1 MPANDGLLAGRR
13 EEILTAAG
21 KVFGAHEYAS
31 ATMEAVAAEAGISK
45 GSIYNY
51 FKNKHDLFVQLF
63 SDVVGVDEMASET
76 LLSGPGSAKAKLERF
91 LDEWTER
98 VGQYKQIGGLVLE
111 FWLTAAHE
119 QRDGELAS
127 WFGEMYARWR
137 DMIARTIS
145 EGIAAGEFRIEG
157 DAQTA
162 AALMLSVLDGIII
175 QVILDFRT
183 DMDEEFFAALK
194 RAILS
199 ALDARPSVEKV

>member
-1 MPANDGLLAGRR
+1 MPTNDGLPAGRR
-13 EEILTAAG
+13 KEILTAAG
-21 KVFGAHEYAS
+21 KVFGAHGYAS

-51 FKNKHDLFVQLF
+51 FENKHHLFVQLF
-63 SDVVGVDEMASET
+63 SDVVGNDEIANER
-76 LLSGPGSAKAKLERF
+76 LLSGSGSARAKLERF
-91 LDEWTER
+91 LDDWTER
-98 VGQYKQIGGLVLE
+98 VGQYKQIGRLVLE
-111 FWLTAAHE
+111 FWLTAARE
-119 QRDGELAS
+119 QQDGELAS
-127 WFGEMYARWR
+127 WFGEMYTQWR

-145 EGIAAGEFRIEG
+145 EGIAAGEFQIEG

-162 AALMLSVLDGIII
+162 AALILSVLDGIII
-175 QVILDFRT
+175 QAILDFRT